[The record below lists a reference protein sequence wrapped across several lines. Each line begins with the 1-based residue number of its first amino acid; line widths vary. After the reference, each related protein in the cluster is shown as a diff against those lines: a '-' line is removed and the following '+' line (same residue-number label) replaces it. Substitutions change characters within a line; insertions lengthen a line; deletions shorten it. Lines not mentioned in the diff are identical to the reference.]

1 MSLKDRIKSVVSDL
15 FGCPAEDIKDDT
27 DIRKDLS
34 ADDLDVMELAMAL
47 EDEFEVE
54 FPDGD
59 EDKLDTIDGIV
70 RYCRDILKIPDGEKD
85 QKNVAPEGGSG
96 V

>member
-15 FGCPAEDIKDDT
+15 FGCPVEEIKDDT

-34 ADDLDVMELAMAL
+34 ADDLDRMELAMAI
-47 EDEFEVE
+47 EEEFGVDVPDE
-54 FPDGD
+54 D
-59 EDKLDTIDGIV
+59 EDKLDTIDDIV